1 VLSSSLQKVIYTTV
15 LLLSKQYY
23 MGAEQKICDTLSRA
37 GYDIRRGLGEARM
50 FRNHRPLRQVSGLI
64 LLFALLGL
72 SLAACS
78 VSGVGSANPT
88 ATASTTQTATT
99 TPVPTA
105 TTATN
110 PFNVV
115 SVQMALNP
123 ASIAGLACGT
133 ALTVDYIATFTV
145 ASNSPGG
152 TVQFIYTTTNGRGTT
167 PASLTFAPNEVTK
180 TYTFSWQGT
189 LEPDNVAPGLG
200 GVIVSSPDALNSS
213 LVQPAGTCTAAA
225 QPTPTPTPSYG
236 PFVVT
241 SIELSAG
248 PSLSGHACGSQFTE
262 TYTAVFHI
270 KPNGPGGTIVFG
282 YTTDNGRSGTDNS
295 NNLHVNAGQT
305 SVTYTF
311 TWKGALPADH
321 TAPGVGIV
329 LMSAPNQGESPAAD
343 PSGSCQ

>member
-1 VLSSSLQKVIYTTV
+1 MLRT
-15 LLLSKQYY
+15 
-23 MGAEQKICDTLSRA
+23 
-37 GYDIRRGLGEARM
+37 
-50 FRNHRPLRQVSGLI
+50 HRTLRQVSGFL

-99 TPVPTA
+99 TPASTA

-110 PFNVV
+110 PFQVT

-133 ALTVDYIATFTV
+133 VLTVDYIATFTV

-152 TVQFIYTTTNGRGTT
+152 TVQFVYTTTNGRGTT
-167 PASLTFAPNEVTK
+167 PASLTFAPNEVSK
-180 TYTFSWQGT
+180 TYTFSWHGT
-189 LEPDNVAPGLG
+189 LESDNVAPGLG
-200 GVIVSSPDALNSS
+200 GVIVSSPNALNSS
-213 LVQPAGTCTAAA
+213 LVQPTGTCSATN
-225 QPTPTPTPSYG
+225 QPTPTPSYG

-248 PSLSGHACGSQFTE
+248 PSLTGHACGSQFTE
-262 TYTAVFHI
+262 TYTAIFHI

-282 YTTDNGRSGTDNS
+282 YTTNNGRSGTDNS
-295 NNLHVNAGQT
+295 NTLHVNAGQT
-305 SVTYTF
+305 SVTFTF
-311 TWKGALPADH
+311 TWSGELPADH

-329 LMSAPNQGESPAAD
+329 LMSAPNQGESPSAT
-343 PSGSCQ
+343 PSGSCH